1 MQLAANHAASACMDL
16 SDGLADGVRQIA
28 AASHVGITLDGQ
40 ALPIRDEVREW
51 HEARGIDPVMASLAG
66 GDDYEL
72 LFTVP
77 RARGGRLRG
86 ARRGM
91 GDLPVTRIGVVTKD
105 PRMSIRIHG
114 GERDIPEGYEHFQ

>member
-1 MQLAANHAASACMDL
+1 
-16 SDGLADGVRQIA
+16 
-28 AASHVGITLDGQ
+28 
-40 ALPIRDEVREW
+40 
-51 HEARGIDPVMASLAG
+51 MASLAG

-77 RARGGRLRG
+77 RARGGRLRA

-105 PRMSIRIHG
+105 SRMSIRIHG
-114 GERDIPEGYEHFQ
+114 GERDIPEGYHHFQ